1 MLEVLKSLKQGTK
14 RQIEEPKKR
23 GRSSNNSAAAEIDA
37 QPPNKRSRGSA
48 ARETD
53 MGVAQSSR
61 SRSRSSQK
69 RKAAQQDAEEED
81 EEEDEEEEGE
91 SGEEEED
98 EESED
103 GTTDFV

>member
-48 ARETD
+48 AREAD

-61 SRSRSSQK
+61 SRQK